1 LIRNWPTLTTGSAAF
16 AERKH
21 YAEAEA
27 MCRIALEKARAEL
40 GTDDPQAFTWWGE
53 LPSRPYMR
61 ARQTLGLVLWRQGRY
76 RDASA
81 EFQAMLSS

>member
-1 LIRNWPTLTTGSAAF
+1 
-16 AERKH
+16 
-21 YAEAEA
+21 